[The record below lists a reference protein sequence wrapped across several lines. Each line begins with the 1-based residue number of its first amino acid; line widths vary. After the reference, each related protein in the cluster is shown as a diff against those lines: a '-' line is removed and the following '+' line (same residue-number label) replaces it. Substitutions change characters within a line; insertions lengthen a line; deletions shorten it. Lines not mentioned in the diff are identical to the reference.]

1 MNGGRPSRTSLLLGS
16 LALAL
21 PAGAADGPIAASVP
35 AAVAAVVGGDALATV
50 CATGCRSL
58 MWPEGG
64 DGVRLGVWPARA
76 IGLVAG
82 VTAGY
87 ALSAPGTPAPGSQ
100 LSGARPADAVLVGGA
115 VAGALAVR
123 ALTEPPGSLTGGRI
137 SDCRGPEP
145 SLPGIDAGLRRRLVS
160 KTARGRARAA
170 RLSDATLFASVAYPY
185 GVALGAGGEGR
196 DLLVVSGS
204 LLATAALTDAAK
216 RFFSRPRPYAHFCEP
231 WRREDLERPDARRSF
246 FSGHTSKAFAGAV
259 AAGSLAHYR
268 GLPNEG
274 WVWAAGLTMATTTG
288 VLRIVAD
295 KHYATDVAAG
305 AATGALM
312 GWLLPRLHRPEG
324 NAPTAARAVPPAPVA
339 IALPLPWGPRSG
351 GGTLRVGYG
360 SGAFVEAAWRW

>member
-1 MNGGRPSRTSLLLGS
+1 LATLPVGT

-21 PAGAADGPIAASVP
+21 SAAAADGPIAASVP
-35 AAVAAVVGGDALATV
+35 AVVEAVVAGHDPATV
-50 CATGCRSL
+50 CATGCRPL
-58 MWPEGG
+58 TWPGNA
-64 DGVRLGVWPARA
+64 DGVRLGAWPARA
-76 IGLVAG
+76 IGLVSGAS
-82 VTAGY
+82 AGY
-87 ALSAPGTPAPGSQ
+87 ALSAPGAPAPGSQ
-100 LSGARPADAVLVGGA
+100 LTGVRPADAVLVGGA

-123 ALTEPPGSLTGGRI
+123 ALADPPVSLTGGRI
-137 SDCRGPEP
+137 SDCRGAES
-145 SLPGIDAGLRRRLVS
+145 SLPGIDACLRRHLVA

-170 RLSDATLFASVAYPY
+170 RLSDATLAASFAYPY

-196 DLLVVSGS
+196 DLLVVTGS
-204 LLATAALTDAAK
+204 WLATAALTDAAK
-216 RFFSRPRPYAHFCEP
+216 GFFNRPRPYAHFCEP
-231 WRREDLERPDARRSF
+231 WSREDLGHPDAHRSF
-246 FSGHTSKAFAGAV
+246 ISGHASKAFAGAV

-312 GWLLPRLHRPEG
+312 GWLFPRLHRPEG
-324 NAPTAARAVPPAPVA
+324 NTPTAARAVPPAPVA
-339 IALPLPWGPRSG
+339 IALPLPLGPRSG

>member
-1 MNGGRPSRTSLLLGS
+1 
-16 LALAL
+16 
-21 PAGAADGPIAASVP
+21 V
-35 AAVAAVVGGDALATV
+35 
-50 CATGCRSL
+50 
-58 MWPEGG
+58 
-64 DGVRLGVWPARA
+64 
-76 IGLVAG
+76 
-82 VTAGY
+82 
-87 ALSAPGTPAPGSQ
+87 
-100 LSGARPADAVLVGGA
+100 RPADAVIVGGA

-123 ALTEPPGSLTGGRI
+123 ALADPPESLTGGRI
-137 SDCRGPEP
+137 SDCQGPEP
-145 SLPGIDAGLRRRLVS
+145 SLPGIDACLRRHLVA

-170 RLSDATLFASVAYPY
+170 RLSDATLAASFAYPY

-231 WRREDLERPDARRSF
+231 WRREDLERPDALRSF
-246 FSGHTSKAFAGAV
+246 FSGHSSKAFAGAV

-288 VLRIVAD
+288 VLRVVAD
-295 KHYATDVAAG
+295 KHYATDVAVG

-312 GWLLPRLHRPEG
+312 GWLVPRLHRPERG
-324 NAPTAARAVPPAPVA
+324 TTPAARAVQPALVA
-339 IALPLPWGPRSG
+339 IALPLRLGPRSG
-351 GGTLRVGYG
+351 VGTLRVGCG